1 MVTIGSWNVR
11 GLNSPQKQ
19 FAVCSWLKHHNIDI
33 FGLLETRILP
43 NNLDNVQAKILPLNW
58 SAISNIHTGTLCRI
72 LVGWN
77 PKFCHLQSIDTSAQW
92 ITSEVHN
99 HPRLAGT
106 RVTFVYGSNSPVE
119 RRTLWQ
125 YIKAASEANKN
136 NPWIILGDFNAVLR
150 PSDRSGGSTDWGGHH
165 GDFPDCIM
173 HSTLQ
178 QLPYTGMHLTWHN
191 GQNNEATIMKKLDW
205 VFGNLPLMISWP
217 NVKANFIP
225 RQASDHSAMVVNFE
239 KASPRAGSPFK
250 FLNQW
255 ASHEDFLDL
264 VRGVWTQPIAGN
276 PLFQLTTKLNILKAH
291 FKSKHRKTTSHLSLR
306 THMGQRVIGELAV
319 NYFKSIL
326 QRPSGSDGG
335 NVWQE
340 VTLRA
345 IINWPALPWERA
357 WEWAAKEFTNR
368 SNPNQNLVGMI
379 LAATIYHLWAERN
392 NRLHMQVFCSA
403 KHTTDKTLN
412 AIRDKIASLGPF
424 EVFWA
429 ELEALVA
436 ALDCGWT
443 RCLFISKRLGCGWA
457 RCLLAQWVFY
467 FGYRLGL
474 GVSGSCLPVGVVI
487 GLLLPVEVFKGLVL
501 PGGLFFLWAWAEA
514 PLLASFLVSS
524 LAFLGLFS
532 W

>member
-72 LVGWN
+72 SVGWN

-125 YIKAASEANKN
+125 YIKATSEANKN
-136 NPWIILGDFNAVLR
+136 NPWIILGDFNVVLR

-205 VFGNLPLMISWP
+205 VFGNLPLMISWL

-276 PLFQLTTKLNILKAH
+276 PLYQLTTKLNILKAH

-335 NVWQE
+335 N
-340 VTLRA
+340 
-345 IINWPALPWERA
+345 
-357 WEWAAKEFTNR
+357 
-368 SNPNQNLVGMI
+368 
-379 LAATIYHLWAERN
+379 AERN

-424 EVFWA
+424 EEFWA

-436 ALDCGWT
+436 ALDCGWA

-457 RCLLAQWVFY
+457 RCLLAQ
-467 FGYRLGL
+467 LGL

-524 LAFLGLFS
+524 PAFLGLFS